1 MSFNAMESFLEE
13 YNTDEVEFDAA
24 DEASI
29 FLESLKSE
37 CSDEEWNI
45 ILENMTELEI
55 YGLIPNAEVATE
67 AAKKVAYK
75 VTKQMNLNRETAKAA
90 LRSAEKK
97 QTAAWK
103 KYHKAR
109 VAMLEARNAIYKQE
123 AGVAK
128 KAAKAT
134 LSNARKKA
142 SAMKGGNTVT
152 GDMIYNKIG
161 ARQGKIT
168 GKSK

>member
-1 MSFNAMESFLEE
+1 MEFGAMQDFMNE
-13 YNTDEVEFDAA
+13 YNTTEVEFNAA
-24 DEASI
+24 DEAAI
-29 FLESLKSE
+29 FLDALHAE
-37 CSDEEWNI
+37 CNEDEWNLV
-45 ILENMTELEI
+45 LENMTELEI
-55 YGLIPNAEVATE
+55 YGLIPDAEAATE

-75 VTKQMNLNRETAKAA
+75 VTKQMNMNRETAKAC
-90 LRSAEKK
+90 LRSAERK

-109 VAMLEARNAIYKQE
+109 VQMIEARNMIYKQE
-123 AGVAK
+123 AAVGK

-134 LSNARKKA
+134 LNNARKKA
-142 SAMKGGNTVT
+142 SAMKGNTVT

-168 GKSK
+168 GKSA

>member
-1 MSFNAMESFLEE
+1 MEFGGLQEFLNE
-13 YNTDEVEFDAA
+13 YNTTEVEFDAA

-29 FLESLKSE
+29 FLSALKSE
-37 CSDEEWNI
+37 CSEDEWKLV
-45 ILENMTELEI
+45 LENMTELEI

-75 VTKQMNLNRETAKAA
+75 VTKQMNMNRETAKAA

-103 KYHKAR
+103 RYHKAR
-109 VAMLEARNAIYKQE
+109 VMMLEARNDIYKQE
-123 AGVAK
+123 AAVAR

-142 SAMKGGNTVT
+142 SAMKGNTVT
-152 GDMIYNKIG
+152 GDMIYKKIG
-161 ARQGKIT
+161 DRQGKIT
-168 GKSK
+168 GKSE

>member
-1 MSFNAMESFLEE
+1 MELDTMQEFLDGLNE
-13 YNTDEVEFDAA
+13 DEVEFDAA
-24 DEASI
+24 DEAAI
-29 FLESLKSE
+29 LLDGLEDE
-37 CSDEEWNI
+37 CTDEEWNV

-55 YGLIPNAEVATE
+55 YGLIPNAEMATE

-97 QTAAWK
+97 NTAAWK

-109 VAMLEARNAIYKQE
+109 VAMLEARNDIYKQE

-134 LSNARKKA
+134 LNNARKKA
-142 SAMKGGNTVT
+142 SAMKGNTVT